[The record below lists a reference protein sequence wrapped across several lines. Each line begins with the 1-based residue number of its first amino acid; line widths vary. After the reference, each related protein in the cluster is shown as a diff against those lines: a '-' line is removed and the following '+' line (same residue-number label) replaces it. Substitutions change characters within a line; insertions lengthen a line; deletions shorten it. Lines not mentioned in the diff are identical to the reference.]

1 MASIA
6 EAIDSDGFY
15 VDTGVEANLTDTDWE
30 GIQTAVANGIA
41 FVSFD
46 QTADGD
52 ENGQAIATNLASL
65 SSNYDS
71 VVVLFSDGVYS
82 HGPDKLNQAVS
93 RQTTIDDF
101 RGGNVG
107 QGLTSIVDFVGGD
120 IPAGDTTDQTTAPA
134 DASAP
139 ASSSETPQA
148 TSSDSSGGGIPWL
161 WLILAA
167 VATFFFVRWRSAKAK
182 AKKLLTADMETDR
195 AEIKEQ
201 LKDNAD
207 QVITLGDSV
216 IASRDQEL
224 IDLYDKA
231 SRTYQ
236 EVSQSVDEASTPE
249 AVDALDDRI
258 DEAEWELEVIQARLN
273 GTPIPTSPAVL
284 EAQEAAKNAPPPPS
298 AGPALG
304 PNDSVLG
311 GSGPTRQARRE
322 RSYKPRRQPGRA
334 STRRGGGMGTSILM
348 MLATFL
354 FNSYGKSS
362 RRTERRDATSSSSQ
376 PRGGPLGGSVL
387 GGAPRRGG
395 RR

>member
-1 MASIA
+1 MESFA
-6 EAIDSDGFY
+6 EAIDSDGYY
-15 VDTGVEANLTDTDWE
+15 VDPGVEANLTDADWE
-30 GIQTAVANGIA
+30 GIQSAIANGIA

-46 QTADGD
+46 QEAEGD
-52 ENGQAIATNLASL
+52 ANGQAIATNLVSL
-65 SSNYDS
+65 SQNYDS
-71 VVVLFSDGVYS
+71 IVVLFSDGVYS
-82 HGPDKLNQAVS
+82 QGPGDLNQATS
-93 RQTTIDDF
+93 RQATIDAF
-101 RGGNVG
+101 RAGNVG
-107 QGLTSIVDFVGGD
+107 AGLMSIVDFVGGD
-120 IPAGDTTDQTTAPA
+120 IPAGDTTAQTTAPA

-139 ASSSETPQA
+139 VSSSETAQA
-148 TSSDSSGGGIPWL
+148 TDSGSSGGGIPWL
-161 WLILAA
+161 WIILAA

-182 AKKLLTADMETDR
+182 AKKLLIADMEVDR

-207 QVITLGDSV
+207 KVITLGDSV
-216 IASRDQEL
+216 IASQDQEL

-236 EVSQSVDEASTPE
+236 EVSQSVDEATTPE

-258 DEAEWELEVIQARLN
+258 DEAEWEFDVIQARLN
-273 GTPIPTSPAVL
+273 GTPIPISPAEL
-284 EAQEAAKNAPPPPS
+284 EATEAAKNAPPPPS

-304 PNDSVLG
+304 PNESVLG
-311 GSGPTRQARRE
+311 GGGPTRQPRRE
-322 RSYKPRRQPGRA
+322 RSYQPKRQRG
-334 STRRGGGMGTSILM
+334 RGGGMGTSILM

-354 FNSYGKSS
+354 FNSYGQSS
-362 RRTERRDATSSSSQ
+362 RRTERRGSSSTSSQ

>member
-1 MASIA
+1 MESFA
-6 EAIDSDGFY
+6 EAIDNDGYY
-15 VDTGVEANLTDTDWE
+15 VDPGVEANLTDSDWE
-30 GIQTAVANGIA
+30 GIRSANANGIA

-46 QTADGD
+46 QEADGD
-52 ENGQAIATNLASL
+52 ANGKAIAANLVSL
-65 SSNYDS
+65 SQNYDAI
-71 VVVLFSDGVYS
+71 VVLFSDGVYS
-82 HGPDKLNQAVS
+82 EGPGDLNQAAS
-93 RQTTIDDF
+93 RQATIDAF
-101 RGGNVG
+101 RAGNVG
-107 QGLTSIVDFVGGD
+107 AGLTSIVDFVGGD
-120 IPAGDTTDQTTAPA
+120 IPAGDATAQTTAPA
-134 DASAP
+134 DSSAP
-139 ASSSETPQA
+139 ASSDETAQA
-148 TSSDSSGGGIPWL
+148 TDSGSSGGGIPWL
-161 WLILAA
+161 WIILAA

-182 AKKLLTADMETDR
+182 AKKLLVADMEVDR

-207 QVITLGDSV
+207 KVITLGDSV
-216 IASRDQEL
+216 ITSQDQEL

-258 DEAEWELEVIQARLN
+258 DEAEWEFDVIQARLN
-273 GTPIPTSPAVL
+273 GTPIPISPAEL
-284 EAQEAAKNAPPPPS
+284 EAKEAAENAPPPPS

-304 PNDSVLG
+304 PNESVLG
-311 GSGPTRQARRE
+311 GGGPKRQPRRE
-322 RSYKPRRQPGRA
+322 RSYQPQRKPG
-334 STRRGGGMGTSILM
+334 RGGGMGTSILM

-362 RRTERRDATSSSSQ
+362 RRTERRGSSSASSQ

-387 GGAPRRGG
+387 GGAPRRGS